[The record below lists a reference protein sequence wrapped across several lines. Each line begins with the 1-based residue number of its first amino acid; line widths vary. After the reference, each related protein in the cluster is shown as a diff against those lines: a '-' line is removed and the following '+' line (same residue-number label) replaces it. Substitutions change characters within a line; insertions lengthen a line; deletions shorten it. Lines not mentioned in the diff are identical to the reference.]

1 MRNGLGLD
9 RTSVMPNPFILII
22 GAESEDSLARLTM
35 FHSRGYEVGSVPGVE
50 RALEAIHQQAPDL
63 IIIELDSKAA
73 SPLQDCKSLRD
84 STAAPILAISSVAS
98 EQYKIE
104 ALSCCVDVDDYVTQ
118 PFGIEELL
126 ARIRALLRRSGTAE
140 QESSILCAGG
150 ITIRTG
156 EHRVEIGG
164 REIKLTPKE
173 FDVLAYLV
181 ANSGKVVTHRS
192 LLQAVWGEQAS
203 EQDEYLRVLIN
214 RLRRK
219 IEPVPRRP
227 RYIVTEPW
235 VGYRFQPGEK

>member
-1 MRNGLGLD
+1 
-9 RTSVMPNPFILII
+9 MPNPFILII
-22 GAESEDSLARLTM
+22 GPESEDSLARLTM

-50 RALEAIHQQAPDL
+50 RALEAIDQQAPDL
-63 IIIELDSKAA
+63 IIIELDGKAA

-104 ALSCCVDVDDYVTQ
+104 ALSCCVDDYVTQ

-140 QESSILCAGG
+140 QDSSIICAGG

-156 EHRVEIGG
+156 EHRVEVDG

-235 VGYRFQPGEK
+235 VGYRFQPDEK

>member
-9 RTSVMPNPFILII
+9 RTPVMPNPFILII
-22 GAESEDSLARLTM
+22 GAESEDSLVRLTT
-35 FHSRGYEVGSVPGVE
+35 FHSRGYEVGNVPGIE
-50 RALEAIHQQAPDL
+50 RALEVIDQQAPDL
-63 IIIELDSKAA
+63 IIVELDGHTA
-73 SPLQDCKSLRD
+73 SLLQDCKRLRD
-84 STAAPILAISSVAS
+84 STAAPVLVISSTAS
-98 EQYKIE
+98 ERDKIE
-104 ALSCCVDVDDYVTQ
+104 ALSACADDYVTQ

-140 QESSILCAGG
+140 QGSSIICAGG

-156 EHRVEIGG
+156 EHRVEVDG

-181 ANSGKVVTHRS
+181 ANSGKIVTHRS

-235 VGYRFQPGEK
+235 VGYRFQPDEK